1 MARAVPVPGVALA
14 ALAAVGL
21 CAQTARGQEE
31 GGASAERA
39 EGSASAERA
48 EGDASAASAGPRI
61 TDLERRL
68 KELEESNA
76 RMREELDKLTGD
88 QAFTEQRVEKLM
100 PLSGRISG
108 YLDIGFFH
116 VGGNGSGIRTDVG
129 NAVFPEYKDFVSG
142 PWVFYGDP
150 LSTAINSRGD
160 PAETDESRAVL
171 FDAVDNKGEAS
182 FIVNALNL
190 TLFAG
195 LGERLSLTSSIDFV
209 PRGRDVSAAEP
220 NDVSLGDYVD
230 VKLAYAEYIVPVE
243 SFKLS
248 LYAGKFDSV
257 LGFEYRSREA
267 TDRLGVTPS
276 LLCRYT
282 CGAPLGLKAR
292 AQLFEGALTVNAAV
306 TNGSH
311 GTEGFPIHDE
321 VDSNAFKTAA
331 MRISSRAPVG
341 AGLEV
346 GVSGSIGA
354 QDLQPDNSA
363 YHWHY
368 GVDAHLDWHDLIVTA
383 EFLQGRVVGVSEP
396 GQSPCNIAPCLRY
409 KGAYGQVGYRLL
421 NWLTP
426 YARVD
431 FRDALHQSGGSFVY
445 ISELLRVTGGL
456 RLELGENVIIKA
468 EYTVNRELGRIPQFP
483 NDVFTSSMIVR
494 H

>member
-1 MARAVPVPGVALA
+1 MARAVPVPFVALA
-14 ALAAVGL
+14 ALAVTGL
-21 CAQTARGQEE
+21 CAPDAR
-31 GGASAERA
+31 AAD
-39 EGSASAERA
+39 
-48 EGDASAASAGPRI
+48 EGDAGATSTASAGPRI

-76 RMREELDKLTGD
+76 RMREQLDKLTEDHGYV
-88 QAFTEQRVEKLM
+88 EQRVEKLL

-116 VGGNGSGIRTDVG
+116 VGGNGSGIRADVG
-129 NAVFPEYKDFVSG
+129 NEHFPEYKDVVTG

-160 PAETDESRAVL
+160 PADTGESRAVV
-171 FDAVDNKGEAS
+171 FDAVDNGGQAS

-190 TLFAG
+190 SLFAG
-195 LGERLSLTSSIDFV
+195 IGERLTLNSSIDFV
-209 PRGRDVSAAEP
+209 PRGRDVSAAEAS
-220 NDVSLGDYVD
+220 DVFLGDYVD

-248 LYAGKFDSV
+248 LFAGKFDSV

-276 LLCRYT
+276 LICRYT

-292 AQLFEGALTVNAAV
+292 AQLFEDAVTVNVAV

-311 GTEGFPIHDE
+311 GTEGFPFYDE
-321 VDSNAFKTAA
+321 IDSNAWKTVA
-331 MRISSRAPVG
+331 MRVSSRAPVG

-346 GVSGSIGA
+346 GASGSFGA
-354 QDLQPDNSA
+354 QDLQTDNGA

-368 GVDAHLDWHDLIVTA
+368 GVDAHLDWSDVIVTA
-383 EFLQGRVVGVSEP
+383 ELVLGSISGVSEP
-396 GQSPCNIAPCLRY
+396 GQPPCNIAPCLHY
-409 KGAYGQVGYRLL
+409 KGAYGQVGYRWL

-426 YARVD
+426 YARAD

-456 RLELGENVIIKA
+456 RFELGESVIIKA
-468 EYTVNRELGRIPQFP
+468 EYTVNRELGRAPQFP

>member
-1 MARAVPVPGVALA
+1 MARAVPFVALLALA
-14 ALAAVGL
+14 AAGSWARAAEP
-21 CAQTARGQEE
+21 AEQDD
-31 GGASAERA
+31 ASAA
-39 EGSASAERA
+39 GATS
-48 EGDASAASAGPRI
+48 DASAASVVNAGPRI

-76 RMREELDKLTGD
+76 RMREELDKLTED
-88 QAFTEQRVEKLM
+88 QGFVEQRVEKLM

-108 YLDIGFFH
+108 YLDVGFFY
-116 VGGNGSGIRTDVG
+116 VGGDGSGIRTDVG
-129 NAVFPEYKDFVSG
+129 NEHFPEYAGVVTG

-160 PAETDESRAVL
+160 PAETGESRAVV
-171 FDAVDNKGEAS
+171 FDAVDNGGQAS
-182 FIVNALNL
+182 FVVNALNL
-190 TLFAG
+190 SLFAG
-195 LGERLSLTSSIDFV
+195 IGERLTLNSSIDFV
-209 PRGRDVSAAEP
+209 PRGRDVSIAGEGG
-220 NDVSLGDYVD
+220 VSLGDYVD

-292 AQLFEGALTVNAAV
+292 AQLFDEAVIVNVAV

-311 GTEGFPIHDE
+311 GTEGFPFYEEI
-321 VDSNAFKTAA
+321 DSNAFKTAA

-346 GVSGSIGA
+346 GASGSIGA
-354 QDLQPDNSA
+354 QDLQTDNSA

-368 GVDAHLDWHDLIVTA
+368 GVDAHLDWHDVLITA

-396 GQSPCNIAPCLRY
+396 GQPPCNVAPCLRY
-409 KGAYGQVGYRLL
+409 KGAYGQVGYRWL

-456 RLELGENVIIKA
+456 RFELGESVIIKA
-468 EYTVNRELGRIPQFP
+468 EYTVNRELGRAPQFP